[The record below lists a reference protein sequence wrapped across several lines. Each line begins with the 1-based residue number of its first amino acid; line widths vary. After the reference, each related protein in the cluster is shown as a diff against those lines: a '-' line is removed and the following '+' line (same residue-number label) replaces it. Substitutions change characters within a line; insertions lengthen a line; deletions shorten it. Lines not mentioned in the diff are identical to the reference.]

1 MMLSDEKIS
10 HLSHMLLRGL
20 LDKGLVRLK
29 EEDGVVR
36 KEIKR
41 TVVAELRVGE
51 DIDGAVRRKLESFSR
66 KLTEGSPEWDV
77 LYAKF
82 FSEEEIRR
90 GKK

>member
-1 MMLSDEKIS
+1 MLSDEKIS